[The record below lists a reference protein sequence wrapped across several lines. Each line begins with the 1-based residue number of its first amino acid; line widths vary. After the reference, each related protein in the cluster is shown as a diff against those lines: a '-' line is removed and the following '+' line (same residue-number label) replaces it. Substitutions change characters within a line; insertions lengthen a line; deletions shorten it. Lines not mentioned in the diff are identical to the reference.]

1 MLLDSYGPDLTIG
14 AVHVEVPDTMTAAE
28 IDTMTRRVQAA
39 VYEEHRIALATV
51 GVYSRNTTDDA
62 VVEMRSAITRAV
74 MAHDEVLQM
83 HGFYVDAASK
93 RISFDVIIDFAA
105 EDREGLY
112 QQIVAEVQ
120 ALYPDYGFDIALDR
134 DLSD

>member
-1 MLLDSYGPDLTIG
+1 M
-14 AVHVEVPDTMTAAE
+14 PDTMTAAE

-51 GVYSRNTTDDA
+51 GIYSRNTTDNA
-62 VVEMRSAITRAV
+62 VVEMLSEITRVV

-83 HGFYVDAASK
+83 HGFYTDVENK
-93 RISFDVIIDFAA
+93 RASFDVIIDFAA
-105 EDREGLY
+105 KDREGLY
-112 QQIVAEVQ
+112 RQIVGEVQ
-120 ALYPDYGFDIALDR
+120 ALYPDYEFTIALDR